1 MKKLIEEV
9 ETIVD
14 EEDKVKHSQLSDKI
28 DELMDSEES
37 QKFCKSNKVQY
48 IYIYIYTRLMILS
61 SNLFTARSS
70 NLEEYI
76 T

>member
-37 QKFCKSNKVQY
+37 QKFCKSNKVQ
-48 IYIYIYTRLMILS
+48 IYIYIYTLD
-61 SNLFTARSS
+61 
-70 NLEEYI
+70 
-76 T
+76 